1 MRALHGL
8 LLAALAASGCT
19 EPAGTSHS
27 CGEVTLERPVLVLG
41 SDFVAS
47 ALGRLGTDGCL
58 TEIPD
63 LALGGDASL
72 SLGNGGPF
80 VSVRVDG
87 VVYAVDPETL
97 SLTRSWVSYGEGET
111 KFAMPC
117 GDAGLV
123 SNPHDADL
131 DAAGRLWVARYDQPT
146 IGVVEPDG
154 SFGATVD
161 LASFADGDGLPE
173 VESIRVVGDHVYAA
187 VDRLDRCALYKAVGP
202 GRIAVIDASKREV
215 TGAIELGGRNP
226 FGRMVSAPWDPSGS
240 TVAIALPG
248 DFFVIDDGDAAAIVD
263 LASGTVQGFGKESAL
278 GGSIAQVVPAAS
290 DEVYAIVAGA
300 EQANATRVV
309 RLDPMT
315 GEVTATLADSRDE
328 RDGGGYCHVGLG
340 IVGPHVLV
348 GSKPPCAPAILAFD
362 RETGRRAGSVQPER
376 LPPLS
381 LLPLP

>member
-1 MRALHGL
+1 MRARYGL

-19 EPAGTSHS
+19 EPAGNALT
-27 CGEVTLERPVLVLG
+27 CGEFKPERPVLVLG

-47 ALGRLGTDGCL
+47 ALGRLGADGCL

-63 LALGGDASL
+63 LTLGGDASL
-72 SLGNGGPF
+72 SIGNAGPF

-97 SLTRSWVSYGEGET
+97 SLTRTWVSYGEDEA
-111 KFAMPC
+111 KFQMPC
-117 GDAGLV
+117 GNAGLV

-154 SFGATVD
+154 SFGGTVD
-161 LASFADGDGLPE
+161 LGSFADSDGLPE
-173 VESIRVVGDHVYAA
+173 VEAIRVVGARVYAA
-187 VDRLDRCALYKAVGP
+187 VDRLDRCALYKPAGP
-202 GRIAVIDASKREV
+202 GRIAVIDAEKREV
-215 TGAIELGGRNP
+215 TGAIELGGANP
-226 FGRMVSAPWDPSGS
+226 FGRMISAPWDPSGS

-248 DFFVIDDGDAAAIVD
+248 SFSAIDDGDAAAIVD
-263 LASGTVQGFGKESAL
+263 LASGAVQGFGKESSL
-278 GGSIAQVVPAAS
+278 GGSIAEVAPAAP
-290 DEVYAIVAGA
+290 DEAYAIVAGP

-309 RLDPMT
+309 RLDPAT
-315 GEVTATLADSRDE
+315 GEVVATLADSRDE
-328 RDGGGYCHVGLG
+328 REGGGYCHVGLA
-340 IVGPHVLV
+340 IVGAHVLV

-362 RETGRRAGSVQPER
+362 RETGRKAGAIQPER

-381 LLPLP
+381 LVPLP